1 MNKKLLV
8 LKRKVKY
15 IRLEINPESLKLIT
29 PENFKINPND
39 ILEKHQK
46 WLQDKIEKL
55 NEIKK
60 ISETL
65 NFHNQENLSEL
76 INSYIEEIGRIL
88 KVKPNKVLFRKMK
101 IRWGSCHHEK
111 RIIIFNKLLKYLPE
125 DLIRYVVLHE
135 MCHLIFRNHK
145 KEFWLLIRRFD
156 PHFREKEKLL
166 AGYIMKLIQNCEF
179 CKRDNKIKDLGL

>member
-1 MNKKLLV
+1 MNKKLSIF
-8 LKRKVKY
+8 KRKVKH
-15 IRLEINPESLKLIT
+15 IRLEIELEGLKLII

-39 ILEKHQK
+39 ILQKHQK

-101 IRWGSCHHEK
+101 IRWGSCHHQK
-111 RIIIFNKLLKYLPE
+111 KILIFNKSLRYLPKE
-125 DLIRYVVLHE
+125 LIKYVILHE
-135 MCHLIFRNHK
+135 MCHLLVKNHK
-145 KEFWLLIRRFD
+145 NLFWLLVQKID
-156 PHFREKEKLL
+156 PNFKEKEKLL
-166 AGYIMKLIQNCEF
+166 AGYMLKLKF
-179 CKRDNKIKDLGL
+179 SSIKKLRKDK